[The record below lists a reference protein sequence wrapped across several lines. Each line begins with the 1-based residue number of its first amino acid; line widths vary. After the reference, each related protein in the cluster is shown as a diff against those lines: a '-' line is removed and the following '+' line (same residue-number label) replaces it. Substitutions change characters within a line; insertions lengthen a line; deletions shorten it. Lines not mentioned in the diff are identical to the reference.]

1 MTTAITEHE
10 RLALATATAQ
20 TRFDHCMAQAI
31 ATETVWTLR
40 GDDGGVLMSSEG
52 HSCIPIWPDA
62 EFAAECAE
70 DDWADCAPFA
80 ILLDAWLERWLP
92 GRQKDG
98 LRVVVFPDAAEEGIV
113 IAPKDLKKTLLALQ
127 QE

>member
-1 MTTAITEHE
+1 MTMAITEHE

-20 TRFDHCMAQAI
+20 TRFDHCLSQAI
-31 ATETVWTLR
+31 SSATVWTLR

-52 HSCIPIWPDA
+52 HSCVPIWPDA
-62 EFAAECAE
+62 EFAAEYAE
-70 DDWADCAPFA
+70 EDWADCAPYA
-80 ILLDAWLERWLP
+80 IPLNAWMDRWLP
-92 GRQKDG
+92 GLQKDG

-113 IAPKDLKKTLLALQ
+113 IAPKDLKKSLQALQ